1 MNKHYIAPDGEAF
14 FNLIEGY
21 LDPQERRYVREAFEL
36 ARKEH
41 GGEVRKSGE
50 PFFTHPLTI
59 AYYLAQFQMD
69 APSLVAALL
78 HDVVEDTRVSVA
90 EITDRFGEEVGRL
103 VNGLTKFEAVADDAA
118 METLTKE
125 EVRDA
130 TLHKLFGVM
139 TDDVRV
145 GIIKIFDRLHN
156 MRTIKATPPETQQRK
171 AEETLAVYAPLAN
184 RLGMWNVK
192 NSLEAL
198 SLEVLNPEAY
208 QTIRQRLE
216 QLRHQQQGPFASISH
231 QIAERLTKAEIQ
243 VVDIK
248 LCPEN
253 VYTIY
258 QSSWTNGRH
267 SNRFKLDTAV
277 RLVVVVD
284 DISACYQA
292 LGELHRMWRPVAG
305 TFDDYI
311 ATPRDNLYRS
321 LHTTLVRSGGQRIK
335 VRLRTVAMDVLS
347 EIGVLARWVRRGMP
361 LWSKEISERVDALV
375 ANISETINLEPQD
388 PRVGVQG
395 VVQDVF
401 RDQIMVYTPAGDVKE
416 LPQGATPLDFAYM
429 IHSEVGDQCRIALVN
444 DQPAPLNQPLENGD
458 RVQILKRGE
467 APQRIWLDEDL
478 GYLTTSRARAHVRRW
493 FRRLSER
500 AAVEEGKRLLEN
512 ELWMLGL
519 SDYPHSQAANLLDFD
534 QDEDLY
540 YALGRAEMLPTVVST
555 HVLKEKWHAGP
566 MRYVGSPV
574 FTEEG
579 ERLIINNAGSRPLR
593 LCRSCQPRPDD
604 RIIGFA
610 RSDGRITV
618 HKEECARIPLDPL
631 ADRTLKLDWGTEATC
646 EVRLFTV
653 RVDVYDRTGLL
664 FEITDLIQ
672 SEDINLPTVYAET
685 NDGQAVVILDMEV
698 ATPRQLVR
706 VLHRTQALVNVFS
719 VVCLPPGGEAGTG
732 SHYDS

>member
-1 MNKHYIAPDGEAF
+1 MNEEYIAPDGAAF
-14 FNLIEGY
+14 FELIGGY
-21 LDPQERRYVREAFEL
+21 LDPQDRRYVRQAFEL
-36 ARKEH
+36 ARQEH
-41 GGEVRKSGE
+41 GGELRKSGE

-59 AYYLAQFQMD
+59 AYYLAQYQMD

-90 EITDRFGEEVGRL
+90 EITERFGEEVGRL
-103 VNGLTKFEAVADDAA
+103 VDGLTKFEAVADDAA
-118 METLTKE
+118 IETLSKE

-156 MRTIKATPPETQQRK
+156 MRTIKATSPETQQRK

-192 NSLEAL
+192 NNLEAL

-216 QLRHQQQGPFASISH
+216 QLRHQQQGPFARISH

-243 VVDIK
+243 VMDIK
-248 LCPEN
+248 LYPEN
-253 VYTIY
+253 IYTIY
-258 QSSWTNGRH
+258 QSAWKNGRH
-267 SNRFKLDTAV
+267 SRRFNPDTSL
-277 RLVVVVD
+277 RLVVVLD
-284 DISACYQA
+284 DVSSCYQA
-292 LGELHRMWRPVAG
+292 LGELHRLWRPVAG

-321 LHTTLVRSGGQRIK
+321 LHTTLVLSGGQRVK

-361 LWSKEISERVDALV
+361 LWSKEISERVEALV

-429 IHSEVGDQCRIALVN
+429 IHSEVGDQCRVALVN
-444 DQPAPLNQPLENGD
+444 DQPTPLNHPLENGD

-493 FRRLSER
+493 FRRLSEK

-519 SDYPHSQAANLLDFD
+519 ADYPHARAADLLDFERA
-534 QDEDLY
+534 EDLY
-540 YALGRAEMLPTVVST
+540 YALGRAELLPTLVST
-555 HVLKEKWHAGP
+555 HVLTEMWHAGP
-566 MRYVGSPV
+566 MRFVGSPV

-579 ERLIINNAGSRPLR
+579 ERLIINNAGSRSLR

-604 RIIGFA
+604 GIIGFA

-618 HKEECARIPLDPL
+618 HKEECARVPLDPL
-631 ADRTLKLDWGTEATC
+631 ADRTLKLDWGTEETC

-653 RVDVYDRTGLL
+653 RVEVYDRTGLL

-672 SEDINLPTVYAET
+672 SEDINLPTVYAKT
-685 NDGQAVVILDMEV
+685 NDGKAVVILEMEV

-719 VVCLPPGGEAGTG
+719 VVCLPPGQKPTL
-732 SHYDS
+732 DSGYEL